1 MSTLVKDMWEICRST
16 LPAEASPDQVT
27 AAERLFYA
35 GATAMLGAVLQVS
48 ASDDT
53 ENVVQGLLALKTEVD
68 AYGSPEG
75 PLAPVGALESRQAAA
90 PPSVPATAFDI
101 AEPGGRFS
109 VRDTEVEALLRRLA
123 EVISAKLP
131 PSYGFTL
138 FLFEVSIENGKCF
151 YISSAQRATMV
162 PVIRAWLNRQVS

>member
-75 PLAPVGALESRQAAA
+75 PLASVGTLESRQA
-90 PPSVPATAFDI
+90 VTAFDI